1 MGIETPGEGVV
12 HSIVDGMRAVLDA
25 EQLEDLK
32 RHTRR
37 GMRGRIQAG
46 LSAGGL
52 TYGYA
57 PGQDKGKLL
66 LVEHEAA
73 VVRRIFTEYAHGR
86 SPRAIAEG
94 LNADDIRPP
103 RGRGWQAS
111 AINGNRVRPLRYPN
125 ERALRRAPGLES
137 GFNAQGPGTPA
148 GGCRALIRKKS
159 GSRQRCRICAF
170 VEAELFAKVQA
181 IKARAASCAPSS
193 SAGPNICSPAC
204 YAAAAAALPWSPIIS
219 PTQAGASIA
228 AAAKKAATVPTPRP
242 ISSHRSRRVWWPR
255 LRHNSRTPAP

>member
-1 MGIETPGEGVV
+1 VGIEPPGEGVV
-12 HSIVDGMRAVLDA
+12 HPIVDGMRAVLDA

-46 LSAGGL
+46 LSAGVL
-52 TYGYA
+52 IYGYA

-103 RGRGWQAS
+103 RGRGRQAS
-111 AINGNRVRPLRYPN
+111 AINGNRVRP
-125 ERALRRAPGLES
+125 AP
-137 GFNAQGPGTPA
+137 
-148 GGCRALIRKKS
+148 
-159 GSRQRCRICAF
+159 
-170 VEAELFAKVQA
+170 
-181 IKARAASCAPSS
+181 
-193 SAGPNICSPAC
+193 
-204 YAAAAAALPWSPIIS
+204 
-219 PTQAGASIA
+219 
-228 AAAKKAATVPTPRP
+228 VP
-242 ISSHRSRRVWWPR
+242 
-255 LRHNSRTPAP
+255 